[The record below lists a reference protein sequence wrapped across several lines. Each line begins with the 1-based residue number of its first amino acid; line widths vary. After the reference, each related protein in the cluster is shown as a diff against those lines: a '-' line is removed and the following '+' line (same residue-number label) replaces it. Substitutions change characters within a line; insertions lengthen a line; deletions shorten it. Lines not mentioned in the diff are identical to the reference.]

1 MIIKKAGC
9 ILIDC
14 DKKKIALVYRKEQKD
29 YTFPKG
35 HLEEGETLEECAI
48 RETEEET
55 GRICIIDNSKELP
68 ILTYKNKNNN
78 IVEIKFFIGI
88 DKNKTDQIFEDNLIH
103 NLEWF
108 YIEKIEEKITYKNLC
123 QYWKKIKPIVDEI
136 LNNK

>member
-68 ILTYKNKNNN
+68 ILTYKNKNND

-123 QYWKKIKPIVDEI
+123 QYWKEIKPIVDEI